1 MHSYKGGDFR
11 DDKGETIGGKEGGG
25 GGEEEQSRKPLM
37 GEKNEVE
44 TQLSGKPP
52 GAEKIKL
59 FLSLPRLFQIMLNYR
74 RQIFIHV
81 HNVHAIQP
89 IPGVKLVG
97 FPCKPMPFG
106 FGWPCCLL

>member
-1 MHSYKGGDFR
+1 MYSHKLGDFSGDR
-11 DDKGETIGGKEGGG
+11 GKTIGGKEVGGG
-25 GGEEEQSRKPLM
+25 KEEQSRKPFV
-37 GEKNEVE
+37 GKKNEVE
-44 TQLSGKPP
+44 MQLSGKPP

-89 IPGVKLVG
+89 LPAVKLIA
-97 FPCKPMPFG
+97 FPWEPMPFG
-106 FGWPCCLL
+106 FGWPCRML